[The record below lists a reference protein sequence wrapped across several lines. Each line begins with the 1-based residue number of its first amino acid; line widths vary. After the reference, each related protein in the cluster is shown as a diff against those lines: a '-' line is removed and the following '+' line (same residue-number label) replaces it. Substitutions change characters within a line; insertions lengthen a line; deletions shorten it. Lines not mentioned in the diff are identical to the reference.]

1 MDGLRISL
9 VILLGVVHC
18 RDDWISGSEL
28 EVTVTPGDNI
38 TLYCDYKL
46 SSGELIVWYRNCSHE
61 NQPSLILKLNRNA
74 WRQSTITAS
83 LLNPLPRFHFVRNY
97 VSDSYDLLIV
107 NVTDS
112 DEGLYYCGSEQKQ
125 VEDKGQ
131 ITSKNIYR
139 YGTNTTRIITVLNS
153 TEPYHPITQDCGV
166 CWMLL
171 FSLCPALTVLCSVL
185 SSLLVY
191 HLCREAAE
199 EPKADKKRH
208 DTRGQTRG
216 EKDEDVCYAAV
227 EIRETS
233 QRPKKK
239 TQSSDFTTYSAINV
253 CRM

>member
-1 MDGLRISL
+1 MDGLRIFL
-9 VILLGVVHC
+9 VILLGVAHC
-18 RDDWISGSEL
+18 RDDWISESEL

-46 SSGELIVWYRNCSHE
+46 SSGELIVWYRDCSHE
-61 NQPSLILKLNRNA
+61 NQPSLVLKLNRNV
-74 WRQSTITAS
+74 WRQSTIAAS

-153 TEPYHPITQDCGV
+153 TEPYRPITQDSGV

-171 FSLCPALTVLCSVL
+171 FSLCPAFVVLVSPL

-191 HLCREAAE
+191 HLSQRKEK
-199 EPKADKKRH
+199 EPQVHQKRPS
-208 DTRGQTRG
+208 TRDQARRNQ
-216 EKDEDVCYAAV
+216 DEDVFLTRVVYWA
-227 EIRETS
+227 
-233 QRPKKK
+233 Q
-239 TQSSDFTTYSAINV
+239 DG
-253 CRM
+253 